1 MQSDEQ
7 FPGHGQDRADAA
19 APRSKLPDPTGPPHP
34 VRDPGAGSTSV
45 TKLVTTTL
53 ITLAAV
59 GGVIAV
65 CLPALQSQRTC
76 GATRSSKLQWEQR
89 QIEIDRVIAAEQE
102 YRRAASAGLDRGTVD
117 D

>member
-7 FPGHGQDRADAA
+7 FSGHGQDRADAA
-19 APRSKLPDPTGPPHP
+19 PQSELPDPTGPPQP
-34 VRDPGAGSTSV
+34 VRDAGTGSNTV

-59 GGVIAV
+59 GGVIVV
-65 CLPALQSQRTC
+65 CLPALQSHRTC

-89 QIEIDRVIAAEQE
+89 QIEIDQAIAAEQE
-102 YRRAASAGLDRGTVD
+102 YRRAEAAGLDRDTAD